1 MSKPGF
7 APSFSFIPLLLAAL
21 FLPAACGLGSNGLLR
36 EMKNAPASFHFID
49 NVPFFPQSEYMCGP
63 AAMASVVGYWG
74 RHEDMSDVA
83 KSVYLEKLKGTL
95 PIDLLIYARERGFD
109 AAYYRGS
116 LDDLR
121 KKISQKT
128 PLILFLN
135 LGYDFYP
142 VGHYIVV
149 TGYSDRFRAV
159 VAHSGTESEEVFT
172 YDELLR
178 DWGKTD
184 FSTLLITP
192 KGGKQ

>member
-7 APSFSFIPLLLAAL
+7 IALFFFKLLLLAAL
-21 FLPAACGLGSNGLLR
+21 ILPAACGLTANNLLNGI
-36 EMKNAPASFHFID
+36 KNDPASFHLIEG
-49 NVPFFPQSEYMCGP
+49 VPFYPQNEYMCGP
-63 AAMASVVGYWG
+63 ASMASVVGYWG
-74 RHEDMSDVA
+74 LHEDMLDVA
-83 KSVYLEKLKGTL
+83 KEVYEEKLSGTL
-95 PIDLLIYARERGFD
+95 PIDLLIYAKGKGFE
-109 AAYYRGS
+109 ATYYKGS

-121 KKISQKT
+121 VKISQKT

-149 TGYSDRFRAV
+149 TGYSDRHRIV
-159 VAHSGTESEEVFT
+159 IAHSGTESEQVFT

-192 KGGKQ
+192 KGAK

>member
-1 MSKPGF
+1 MSKSGLNPF
-7 APSFSFIPLLLAAL
+7 LFKFLLLAAL
-21 FLPAACGLGSNGLLR
+21 VLPAACGLSGGNLLNDI
-36 EMKNAPASFHFID
+36 KNDPASFHFIEG
-49 NVPFFPQSEYMCGP
+49 VPMYPQNEYMCGP

-74 RHEDMSDVA
+74 LHEKMSDVA
-83 KSVYLEKLKGTL
+83 KEVYEEKLNGTL
-95 PIDLLIYARERGFD
+95 PIDLLIYAKGKGFE
-109 AAYYRGS
+109 ASYYKGS

-121 KKISQKT
+121 EKVSKKT

-159 VAHSGTESEEVFT
+159 VAHSGTESEQVFT

-192 KGGKQ
+192 KGGKK